1 MRILSWNVQYGK
13 SVHNGSDFV
22 RTLDYIKSLG
32 DFDAICLQE
41 VARHMSDY
49 CTQEQPDQY
58 LIAKNILVITKGFGV
73 LVLAGQAPLWIPM
86 IAKSLVI

>member
-49 CTQEQPDQY
+49 
-58 LIAKNILVITKGFGV
+58 
-73 LVLAGQAPLWIPM
+73 
-86 IAKSLVI
+86 